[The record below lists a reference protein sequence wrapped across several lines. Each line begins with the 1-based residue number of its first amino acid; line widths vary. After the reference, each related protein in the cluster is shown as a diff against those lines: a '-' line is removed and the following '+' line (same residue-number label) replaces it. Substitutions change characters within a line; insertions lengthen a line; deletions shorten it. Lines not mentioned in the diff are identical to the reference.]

1 MKKSVGGLAI
11 GICLLTCFLVA
22 CIQKPEQRMI
32 TALNPVGS
40 PSPTPLIPMA
50 PRLNSLDGKTIYI
63 VDVMYPLT
71 HQLFEEIQKVLSEK
85 YPKTTWVVKCK
96 AGTYFDNDQKLW
108 EEIKTKAQ
116 GMIIGVGH

>member
-1 MKKSVGGLAI
+1 MKKGSGWLQI
-11 GICLLTCFLVA
+11 GIYLLICFFVA
-22 CIQKPEQRMI
+22 CSTNPEQRVI
-32 TALNPVGS
+32 TVLNPVGS

-50 PRLNSLDGKTIYI
+50 PRLDTLEGKTIYI

-71 HQLFEEIQKVLSEK
+71 HQLFEEMQKVLSEK
-85 YPKTTWVVKCK
+85 YPKTTWVVKSK

-108 EEIKTKAQ
+108 EEIKAKAQ